1 LGSLRAKLT
10 QGLADLR
17 AEFHTLVSAMETRLI
32 RWMFLFW
39 IGTLGMVIALLK
51 L

>member
-1 LGSLRAKLT
+1 M
-10 QGLADLR
+10 
-17 AEFHTLVSAMETRLI
+17 SAMETRLV

-39 IGTLGMVIALLK
+39 IGTIGTAIALQK

>member
-1 LGSLRAKLT
+1 VHGDEPGRSEQATDSLYVAR
-10 QGLADLR
+10 LAGFE
-17 AEFHTLVSAMETRLI
+17 APLV

-39 IGTLGMVIALLK
+39 IGTLGTPVALIK

>member
-1 LGSLRAKLT
+1 
-10 QGLADLR
+10 
-17 AEFHTLVSAMETRLI
+17 METRLV

-39 IGTLGMVIALLK
+39 IGTIGTAIALQK